1 MKIIYYSHSDLT
13 TNQANNT
20 HVLKMCSALIKLGHS
35 VELHVW
41 KIKNQYDNYM
51 QILNKFELKII

>member
-20 HVLKMCSALIKLGHS
+20 HVLKMCSALIKLA
-35 VELHVW
+35 
-41 KIKNQYDNYM
+41 IQ
-51 QILNKFELKII
+51 